1 MNPVKKLLGM
11 AAGMAA
17 ALKAPEGKQMR
28 QRLLW
33 KLLISHIIP
42 VVAVTVLF
50 VWLAIDRLA
59 ASYFQELVLRHH
71 VAPVEAHRL
80 FLETTHRYLIW
91 GTLTALTLSLLLS
104 YALVTWV
111 LRPLFQ
117 MTAITQQVADGN
129 YSERVEV
136 VSRYEVGQL
145 ANSFNH
151 MADNLERI
159 EQLRKNMV
167 ADISHEL
174 RTPLTNLRG
183 YLEGLSDEVIP
194 PSPETF
200 RMLEQEVLRLV
211 NLVEDLQQLARADAA
226 RAFLDRQEIS
236 LHRLLDQIMNLYRP
250 NFQEKEIEI
259 SWNLETGSDLVSAD
273 PDKLLQAI
281 RNLAD
286 NAWKYTPRGGS
297 VTVTTRRSATCITT
311 IFSNSGAGI
320 AEKDLPFLFER
331 FFRADRSRSRSR
343 DAGGAGIGLAIVK
356 ELIEAH
362 GGKVGAESNPQETR
376 IWFDLPC

>member
-1 MNPVKKLLGM
+1 MKALKSAL
-11 AAGMAA
+11 AAF
-17 ALKAPEGKQMR
+17 LKAPEGKQMR

-33 KLLISHIIP
+33 KLLIGHIIP
-42 VVAVTVLF
+42 VVAVTVLV

-59 ASYFQELVLRHH
+59 ADYFSELVGRHH
-71 VAPVEAHRL
+71 VAPVEAHRH
-80 FLETTHRYLIW
+80 FLEATHRYLIW
-91 GTLTALTLSLLLS
+91 GTLAALTLSLLLS
-104 YALVTWV
+104 YALITWV

-117 MTAITQQVADGN
+117 MTAITRQVADGN
-129 YSERVEV
+129 YSERVNV

-151 MADNLERI
+151 MAENLERI
-159 EQLRKNMV
+159 EGLRKNMV

-183 YLEGLSDEVIP
+183 YLEGLSDAVIP
-194 PSPETF
+194 PSPEIF

-236 LHRLLDQIMNLYRP
+236 LHQLLGQIMNLYQP
-250 NFQEKEIEI
+250 NFQDKEIAVNWE
-259 SWNLETGSDLVSAD
+259 LDPGSDQVTAD

-286 NAWKYTPRGGS
+286 NAWKYTPHGGS
-297 VTVTTRRSATCITT
+297 VTVSTRRTAGCLTT
-311 IFSNSGAGI
+311 VFANSGSGI
-320 AEKDLPFLFER
+320 AEADLPFLFER
-331 FFRADRSRSRSR
+331 FFRADRSRSR

-362 GGKVGAESNPQETR
+362 GGKVGAQSDPQLTR
-376 IWFDLPC
+376 IWFELPL

>member
-1 MNPVKKLLGM
+1 M
-11 AAGMAA
+11 
-17 ALKAPEGKQMR
+17 KAPEGKQMR
-28 QRLLW
+28 SRLLW

-42 VVAVTVLF
+42 VVAITVLV
-50 VWLAIDRLA
+50 VWLTIDRLA
-59 ASYFQELVLRHH
+59 GDYFSELVQRHH
-71 VAPVEAHRL
+71 VAPVQAHRI
-80 FLETTHRYLIW
+80 FLEATHRYLIW
-91 GTLTALTLSLLLS
+91 GTLTALSLSLLLS
-104 YALVTWV
+104 YFLITWV
-111 LRPLFQ
+111 LRPILK
-117 MTAITQQVADGN
+117 MTALTQKVADGN
-129 YSERVEV
+129 YSERVDV
-136 VSRYEVGQL
+136 VSRYEVGRL
-145 ANSFNH
+145 ANSLNY
-151 MADNLERI
+151 MAENLEKI
-159 EQLRKNMV
+159 EKLRKNMV

-194 PSPETF
+194 PTPETF

-236 LHRLLDQIMNLYRP
+236 LHQLLDQIMNLYRP
-250 NFQEKEIEI
+250 NFQDKEIEVT
-259 SWNLETGSDLVSAD
+259 WELEERGDVVSAD

-286 NAWKYTPRGGS
+286 NAWKYTPRGGR
-297 VTVTTRRSATCITT
+297 VTISTRLENGGITT
-311 IFSNSGAGI
+311 VFSNTGAGI

-331 FFRADRSRSRSR
+331 FFRADRSRSR

-362 GGKVGAESNPQETR
+362 GGKVGAESDSSQTR
-376 IWFDLPC
+376 IWFTLPT

>member
-1 MNPVKKLLGM
+1 MNPFKWLLNK
-11 AAGMAA
+11 AAGMAE
-17 ALKAPEGKQMR
+17 ALKAPGGKQMR

-42 VVAVTVLF
+42 VVAVTVLV

-59 ASYFQELVLRHH
+59 ADYFSELVQRHH
-71 VAPVEAHRL
+71 VAPVEAHRM
-80 FLETTHRYLIW
+80 FLQATHRYLIW
-91 GTLTALTLSLLLS
+91 GTLAALTLSLVLS
-104 YALVTWV
+104 YALITWV

-117 MTAITQQVADGN
+117 MTAITRQVADGN
-129 YSERVEV
+129 YSERVNV

-145 ANSFNH
+145 ANSFNL
-151 MADNLERI
+151 MAENLERI
-159 EQLRKNMV
+159 ELLRKNMV

-183 YLEGLSDEVIP
+183 YLEGLSDAVIP

-211 NLVEDLQQLARADAA
+211 HLVEDLQQLARADAA
-226 RAFLDRQEIS
+226 RSFLDRHEVS
-236 LHRLLDQIMNLYRP
+236 LHQLLDQIMNLYLP
-250 NFQEKEIEI
+250 NFQDKEIKV
-259 SWNLETGSDLVSAD
+259 SWELEPGSDAVMAD

-286 NAWKYTPRGGS
+286 NAWKYSPRGGS
-297 VTVTTRRSATCITT
+297 VRISTQRDADCIRTTFA
-311 IFSNSGAGI
+311 NSGAGI

-331 FFRADRSRSRSR
+331 FFRADRSRSR

-362 GGKVGAESNPQETR
+362 GGKVGAESSPQETR
-376 IWFDLPC
+376 IWFDLPV